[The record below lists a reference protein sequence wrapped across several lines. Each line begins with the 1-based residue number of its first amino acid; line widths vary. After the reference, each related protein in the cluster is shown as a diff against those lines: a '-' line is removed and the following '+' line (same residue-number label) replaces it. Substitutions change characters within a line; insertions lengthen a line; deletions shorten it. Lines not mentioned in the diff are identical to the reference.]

1 MRSKQ
6 YFTSIKNN
14 PHEIS
19 TDPLKVNPAMEDNE
33 RIFPDDK
40 LVSMFRNGDS
50 HAFEILL
57 SRYDECIM
65 RAIRKSTI
73 NNNDSVEDLYQ
84 EIVTHLYEKLK
95 CVYKANGHFGAWLNC
110 VVGNFLCSVYR
121 KKHQDCL
128 PLKLDIL
135 KDDDCL
141 VDNYISAERRERKFE
156 DLKEAVEGLSE
167 ELGRL
172 VKMKIWEGMTY
183 QEISEQTG
191 INRSTVV
198 KRLKSAYQE
207 LEKRMIAKGYDDA
220 LI

>member
-1 MRSKQ
+1 MCGQIVK
-6 YFTSIKNN
+6 
-14 PHEIS
+14 
-19 TDPLKVNPAMEDNE
+19 PLKVNPAMEDNE

-50 HAFEILL
+50 HAFEIML
-57 SRYDECIM
+57 SRYGECIM

-84 EIVTHLYEKLK
+84 ETVTHLYEKLK

-110 VVGNFLCSVYR
+110 VVGNFLCSAYR

-135 KDDDCL
+135 KDEDCL

>member
-1 MRSKQ
+1 
-6 YFTSIKNN
+6 
-14 PHEIS
+14 
-19 TDPLKVNPAMEDNE
+19 MEDNE

-50 HAFEILL
+50 HAFVILL

>member
-1 MRSKQ
+1 
-6 YFTSIKNN
+6 
-14 PHEIS
+14 
-19 TDPLKVNPAMEDNE
+19 MEDNE

-50 HAFEILL
+50 HAFEFLL

-156 DLKEAVEGLSE
+156 DLEEAVEGLSE

>member
-1 MRSKQ
+1 MCGQIVR
-6 YFTSIKNN
+6 
-14 PHEIS
+14 
-19 TDPLKVNPAMEDNE
+19 PLKVNPAMEDTE

-50 HAFEILL
+50 QAFEILL

>member
-1 MRSKQ
+1 
-6 YFTSIKNN
+6 
-14 PHEIS
+14 
-19 TDPLKVNPAMEDNE
+19 MEDNE

-40 LVSMFRNGDS
+40 LVSMFREGNS
-50 HAFEILL
+50 HAFELLL
-57 SRYDECIM
+57 SRYDEYIM
-65 RAIRKSTI
+65 RAIRRSTI

-141 VDNYISAERRERKFE
+141 VDNYISAERREQKFE
-156 DLKEAVEGLSE
+156 DLEEAVESLPE
-167 ELGRL
+167 ELRQL

-183 QEISEQTG
+183 QEISDRTG
-191 INRSTVV
+191 VNKSTVV

-207 LEKRMIAKGYDDA
+207 LEERMLAKGYDDA

>member
-1 MRSKQ
+1 MCRQIVKL
-6 YFTSIKNN
+6 
-14 PHEIS
+14 
-19 TDPLKVNPAMEDNE
+19 LKANSSMEDNK

-40 LVSMFRNGDS
+40 LISMFRNGDS
-50 HAFEILL
+50 RAFETLL
-57 SRYDECIM
+57 SRYDEYIM
-65 RAIRKSTI
+65 KAIRRSTI

-121 KKHQDCL
+121 KKHQECL

-141 VDNYISAERRERKFE
+141 VDNYVSAEKREQKFD
-156 DLKEAVEGLSE
+156 DLEKAIRSLPE
-167 ELGRL
+167 ELNRL
-172 VKMKIWEGMTY
+172 VKMKIWEGLTY
-183 QEISEQTG
+183 QEISDQTG
-191 INRSTVV
+191 INKSTVV
-198 KRLKSAYQE
+198 KRLKSAYLE
-207 LEKRMIAKGYDDA
+207 LEKRMLAKGYDDA

>member
-1 MRSKQ
+1 
-6 YFTSIKNN
+6 
-14 PHEIS
+14 
-19 TDPLKVNPAMEDNE
+19 
-33 RIFPDDK
+33 
-40 LVSMFRNGDS
+40 
-50 HAFEILL
+50 
-57 SRYDECIM
+57 M

-156 DLKEAVEGLSE
+156 DLEEAVEGLPE
-167 ELGRL
+167 ELGCL

>member
-1 MRSKQ
+1 
-6 YFTSIKNN
+6 
-14 PHEIS
+14 
-19 TDPLKVNPAMEDNE
+19 MEDNE

-110 VVGNFLCSVYR
+110 VVGKFLCSVYR

-156 DLKEAVEGLSE
+156 DLKEAVEDLSE

>member
-1 MRSKQ
+1 MCGQIVK
-6 YFTSIKNN
+6 
-14 PHEIS
+14 
-19 TDPLKVNPAMEDNE
+19 PLKVNPAMEDNE

-141 VDNYISAERRERKFE
+141 VDNYISAERRERKF
-156 DLKEAVEGLSE
+156 G
-167 ELGRL
+167 
-172 VKMKIWEGMTY
+172 
-183 QEISEQTG
+183 
-191 INRSTVV
+191 ST
-198 KRLKSAYQE
+198 
-207 LEKRMIAKGYDDA
+207 
-220 LI
+220 

>member
-1 MRSKQ
+1 MCGQIVK
-6 YFTSIKNN
+6 
-14 PHEIS
+14 
-19 TDPLKVNPAMEDNE
+19 PLKVNPAMEDNE

-57 SRYDECIM
+57 SRYDKCIM

>member
-1 MRSKQ
+1 
-6 YFTSIKNN
+6 
-14 PHEIS
+14 
-19 TDPLKVNPAMEDNE
+19 MEDNK

-40 LVSMFRNGDS
+40 LISMFRNGDS
-50 HAFEILL
+50 RAFETLL
-57 SRYDECIM
+57 SRYDEYIM

>member
-1 MRSKQ
+1 MCRQIVKL
-6 YFTSIKNN
+6 
-14 PHEIS
+14 
-19 TDPLKVNPAMEDNE
+19 LKANSSMEDNK

-40 LVSMFRNGDS
+40 LISMFRNGDS
-50 HAFEILL
+50 RAFETLL
-57 SRYDECIM
+57 SRYDEYIM
-65 RAIRKSTI
+65 KAIRRSTI

>member
-1 MRSKQ
+1 
-6 YFTSIKNN
+6 
-14 PHEIS
+14 
-19 TDPLKVNPAMEDNE
+19 MEDNK

-40 LVSMFRNGDS
+40 LISMFRNGDS
-50 HAFEILL
+50 RAFETLL
-57 SRYDECIM
+57 SRYDEYIM
-65 RAIRKSTI
+65 KAIRRSTI

-121 KKHQDCL
+121 KKHQECL

-141 VDNYISAERRERKFE
+141 VDNYVSAEKREQKFD
-156 DLKEAVEGLSE
+156 DLEKAVRSLPE
-167 ELGRL
+167 ELNRL
-172 VKMKIWEGMTY
+172 VKMKIWEGLTY
-183 QEISEQTG
+183 QEISDQTG
-191 INRSTVV
+191 INKSTVV
-198 KRLKSAYQE
+198 KRLKSAYLE
-207 LEKRMIAKGYDDA
+207 LEKRMLAKGYDDA

>member
-1 MRSKQ
+1 MCRQIVKL
-6 YFTSIKNN
+6 
-14 PHEIS
+14 
-19 TDPLKVNPAMEDNE
+19 LKADSSMEDNK

-40 LVSMFRNGDS
+40 LISMFRNGDS
-50 HAFEILL
+50 RAFETLL
-57 SRYDECIM
+57 SRYDEYIM

-156 DLKEAVEGLSE
+156 DLEEAVEGLSE

>member
-1 MRSKQ
+1 
-6 YFTSIKNN
+6 
-14 PHEIS
+14 
-19 TDPLKVNPAMEDNE
+19 MEDNK

-40 LVSMFRNGDS
+40 LISMFRNGDS
-50 HAFEILL
+50 RAFETLL
-57 SRYDECIM
+57 SRYDEYIM

-156 DLKEAVEGLSE
+156 DLEEAVEGLSE

>member
-1 MRSKQ
+1 MCGQIVK
-6 YFTSIKNN
+6 
-14 PHEIS
+14 
-19 TDPLKVNPAMEDNE
+19 PLKVNPAMEDNE

-57 SRYDECIM
+57 PRYDECIM

>member
-1 MRSKQ
+1 
-6 YFTSIKNN
+6 
-14 PHEIS
+14 
-19 TDPLKVNPAMEDNE
+19 MEDNK

-40 LVSMFRNGDS
+40 LISMFRNGDS
-50 HAFEILL
+50 RAFETLL
-57 SRYDECIM
+57 SRYDEYIM
-65 RAIRKSTI
+65 KAIRRSTI

-135 KDDDCL
+135 KDEDCL